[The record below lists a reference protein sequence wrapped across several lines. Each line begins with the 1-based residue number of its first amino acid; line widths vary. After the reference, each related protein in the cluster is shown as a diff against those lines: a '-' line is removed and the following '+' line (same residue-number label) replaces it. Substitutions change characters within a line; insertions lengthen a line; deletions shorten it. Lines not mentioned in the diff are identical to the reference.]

1 MRLFRRRRCTLLTLT
16 SLILKMMLHETIRND
31 DL

>member
-1 MRLFRRRRCTLLTLT
+1 MRLFRRRRCTLT

>member
-1 MRLFRRRRCTLLTLT
+1 MRLFRRRRCTLT
-16 SLILKMMLHETIRND
+16 SLILKMTLHETIRND